1 MNTKE
6 RFNYFNFDIRK
17 ICSDDVLMT
26 LVVPAGSGLAYLFI
40 IFSFVC
46 HREIPKCCLPCLL
59 EEK

>member
-26 LVVPAGSGLAYLFI
+26 LVVPGLAYLFI
-40 IFSFVC
+40 FF
-46 HREIPKCCLPCLL
+46 CLPCLL